1 MGESENKMCKGCED
15 KQACVPFFEHENAMM
30 HMQMANRNMM
40 IVAVV
45 FALALVAAI
54 VVFVNGYT
62 SRTKD
67 WLTTLANLQSRP
79 AVTEV
84 TDGVHQQPNP

>member
-1 MGESENKMCKGCED
+1 MDENKMCKRCED

-40 IVAVV
+40 IVAIV

-54 VVFVNGYT
+54 VIFVNGYT

-67 WLTTLANLQSRP
+67 WLTTLANLQNRP

-84 TDGVHQQPNP
+84 ADGVHQQSNP